1 MSVEE
6 RHLITGTWFIIC
18 CDVCGTVLSEHMNTP
33 WGARDRT
40 LAVCHLQAIGW
51 TDHGTNGEKEI
62 CSHCEKPVAQENA
75 EDLDGMHTYK
85 ESQTKENGVS
95 NWTQGPL
102 LGFDLETTG
111 TDPRADV
118 PVSFSFVFYDGGV
131 KTHVVGG
138 IINPEIEIPDTA
150 IAVHGI
156 TNERAIQEGR
166 DLKKAIAEITDTL
179 IASSKANIPVV
190 GMNVSFDLKM
200 IDCLS
205 RKFFGESLSER
216 GFTGPVLDVL
226 VIDRFYDK
234 YRKGAR
240 KLIDLCAHYGVSNA
254 EALHDAQND
263 VEACIAV
270 LLKQCVKYP
279 EMVSMGLNALHLSQQ
294 GWHRDW
300 AENFSK
306 YLISK
311 GKDGLSESDLSWPL
325 GLIGHQ
331 SIVGEQGRF

>member
-1 MSVEE
+1 MV
-6 RHLITGTWFIIC
+6 C
-18 CDVCGTVLSEHMNTP
+18 CDVCETVLSKPMGRA
-33 WGARDRT
+33 WSARDRSE
-40 LAVCHLQAIGW
+40 AVRHLQAIGW
-51 TDHGTNGEKEI
+51 TDHGSNGEKVT
-62 CSHCEKPVAQENA
+62 CSSCANPVVQEHI
-75 EDLDGMHTYK
+75 EDLNGVHTYK
-85 ESQTKENGVS
+85 ASETKENEVS
-95 NWTQGPL
+95 DWTQGPL
-102 LGFDLETTG
+102 FGFDLETTG
-111 TDPRADV
+111 TDPRTDV

-156 TNERAIQEGR
+156 SNERAIQEGR
-166 DLKKAIAEITDTL
+166 DLKKAISEITDTL

-234 YRKGAR
+234 YRKGGR
-240 KLIDLCAHYGVSNA
+240 KLIDMCAHYGVN
-254 EALHDAQND
+254 ETEMLHDAQND

-270 LLKQCVKYP
+270 LLEQCSKYP
-279 EMVSMGLNALHLSQQ
+279 EMVSIGLNALHLSQQ

-311 GKDGLSESDLSWPL
+311 GRDPLSESDFSWPL
-325 GLIGHQ
+325 FYDHGK
-331 SIVGEQGRF
+331 